1 MIMHRRGN
9 LLDISNL
16 RVVFD
21 TYAGQ
26 VKALNGLE
34 LWMNHGERLG
44 IVGET
49 GCGKS
54 VTALSVMRLIEEPGK
69 IIEGSIVFEDR
80 DLALLPEN
88 VLNNVRGKDIAMIFQ
103 EPIAALNPVMRVG
116 VQIIENI
123 ECQQKANEAVDDA
136 SKNLQGLDH
145 KALQDSRDPRA
156 QKASNIQMMR
166 EMLNR
171 VGLDWQR
178 TENLYPHELSGGMA
192 QRVMI
197 AMALSSK
204 PKLLIADEP
213 TSALDVTIQAQILNL
228 LNGLVRETQTAVL
241 LITHAMGVAAQFC
254 DFISVM
260 YAGNVVEYGSI
271 QAIFNNPLH
280 PYTKGLL
287 QAVPK
292 IGRIDELQSIPGIVP
307 DLIDPPTGC
316 RFHPRCTLR
325 RPECEKTQPPFEPVF
340 EQRRRAEETGKH
352 HVACF
357 IYNKDR

>member
-1 MIMHRRGN
+1 MQRRRGD
-9 LLDISNL
+9 LLDVSGL
-16 RVVFD
+16 KVVFD

-26 VKALNGLE
+26 VKALNGVE

-44 IVGET
+44 VVGET

-54 VTALSVMRLIEEPGK
+54 VTALSVMRLIEEPGR
-69 IIEGSIVFEDR
+69 ITGGNILFEDR
-80 DLALLPEN
+80 DLAALPESA
-88 VLNNVRGKDIAMIFQ
+88 LNMIRGKDIAMIFQ
-103 EPIAALNPVMRVG
+103 EPVAALNPVMKVG
-116 VQIIENI
+116 AQIVENI
-123 ECQQKANEAVDDA
+123 ECQRKSASSEQAVRKDGQASRRGAPDSGNQSREKAGGPKSSSV
-136 SKNLQGLDH
+136 
-145 KALQDSRDPRA
+145 
-156 QKASNIQMMR
+156 QMMR
-166 EMLNR
+166 DMLGH

-197 AMALSSK
+197 AMALSSR

-228 LNGLVRETQTAVL
+228 LNSLVRETQTAVL

-254 DFISVM
+254 DFIAVM
-260 YAGNVVEYGSI
+260 YAGNVVEYGSL

-287 QAVPK
+287 KAVPK
-292 IGRIDELQSIPGIVP
+292 IGRTDELQSIPGIVP
-307 DLIDPPTGC
+307 DLVDPPGGC
-316 RFHPRCTLR
+316 RFHPRCPHR
-325 RPECEKTQPPFEPVF
+325 RPECDKAQPRFEPASG
-340 EQRRRAEETGKH
+340 EAEADRH

-357 IYNKDR
+357 LYQRDQ